1 MLRLVLF
8 DIDSTLLHTNA
19 VGIRAFAK
27 ALEIEFGIVNGTEG
41 LKFAGRTDTGLIRE
55 LFTKHGIEISPKN
68 LERFFDCYAHWLA
81 HWMIEGQGQVCP
93 GATQLIHE
101 FKALPE
107 PPVIGLL
114 TGNIRLGA
122 ELKLR
127 HFDLWDLFSTGAFA
141 DDHEDRNEIA
151 VVAHK
156 RGKALLGQALRG
168 DQILVIGDTPHDIAC
183 GRAIDA
189 KVLAVATGPFSLA
202 ELLAHQPD
210 WAVADLTQVSAK
222 KLCGIE

>member
-8 DIDSTLLHTNA
+8 DIDATLLHTNA

-27 ALEIEFGIVNGTEG
+27 ALEIEFGIPDGTAG

-55 LFTKHGIEISPKN
+55 IFGKHGVEMSPKN
-68 LERFFDCYAHWLA
+68 TQRFFDCYAHWLA
-81 HWMIEGQGQVCP
+81 HWLIDGQGRVCA
-93 GATQLIHE
+93 GATHLIRE
-101 FKALPE
+101 FNAMPE

-127 HFDLWDLFSTGAFA
+127 HFDLWDLFTTGAFA

-151 VVAHK
+151 AVAHK
-156 RGKALLGQALRG
+156 RANELLGQPLRG
-168 DQILVIGDTPHDIAC
+168 DEILVIGDTPHDIAC
-183 GRAIDA
+183 GRAIGA
-189 KVLAVATGPFSLA
+189 KVLAVATGTSPLA
-202 ELLAHQPD
+202 DLLAHKPD
-210 WAVADLTQVSAK
+210 WAVTDLTQISAK
-222 KLCGIE
+222 KLCGLE